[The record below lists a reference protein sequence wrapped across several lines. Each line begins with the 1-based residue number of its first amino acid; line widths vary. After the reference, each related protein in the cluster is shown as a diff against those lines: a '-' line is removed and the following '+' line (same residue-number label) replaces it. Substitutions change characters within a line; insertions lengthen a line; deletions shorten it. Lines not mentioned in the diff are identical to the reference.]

1 MLFGNKD
8 FFGFR
13 SATNNVFE
21 TYHTSKPIVTGRS
34 EDLTGSSFALKK
46 VFTFLNNPFFLLV
59 E

>member
-1 MLFGNKD
+1 M
-8 FFGFR
+8 
-13 SATNNVFE
+13 FE

-46 VFTFLNNPFFLLV
+46 VFTFLNNPFFLRV